1 MTQRNQRSPRHNRRI
16 KLRSEPFPNR
26 LRWGV
31 RNGIGISLVYVG
43 FAALQFLFNMN
54 LRATYGDT
62 LVPIVGVYLIGGC
75 LGGALVGLLLPFI
88 RSRTV
93 CGIIGFLVILPTAIL
108 THYVWLTNA
117 DWGPSRIAT
126 VVFGSL
132 LIGAPLGVSVG
143 EQYVG
148 EVNDSNADA

>member
-1 MTQRNQRSPRHNRRI
+1 MMQRSQRPARRD
-16 KLRSEPFPNR
+16 RSIRIQGEPIPLR

-31 RNGIGISLVYVG
+31 RNGLGISLVYVA
-43 FAALQFLFNMN
+43 FVALQFILNANM
-54 LRATYGDT
+54 RATYADT

-75 LGGALVGLLLPFI
+75 VGGAMVGLLLPFI
-88 RSRTV
+88 RSRTA
-93 CGIIGFLVILPTAIL
+93 CGIVGALVILPMAIL
-108 THYVWLTNA
+108 LHYVWLTNA
-117 DWGPSRIAT
+117 DWRPSRIAT

-132 LIGAPLGVSVG
+132 MIGVPLGVSVG